1 MKDKWT
7 QGAWPRTS
15 LSFTGFFSVSLL
27 LIFLANPSVSAAPQS
42 ASIKKGPIAI
52 AAVKAEQKE
61 YGLSTLRQAI
71 KDDKV
76 SLSVQGDGYTTSSV
90 RLLLTNKT
98 KLPLKL
104 VISANEVLHPNTAS
118 VQTMMITKDLVVTV
132 PVGQVTIAEV
142 PTVCASVKTVPP
154 PPKDGVSFAVGPYA
168 DAKLWQQL
176 SAIIAAAAE
185 LDRSGAFASVPINT
199 GRIDQIAQL
208 AVWRVLGLASGKPEH
223 AVSPETIQA
232 DLLRAVADQVK
243 KNPELLKQLGD
254 GYELSP
260 KGELLVTKRQKK
272 ALDER
277 VASIFDAVDLT
288 VRRSAD
294 PGLKNV
300 ASLPQDST
308 WDTYV
313 NVGERS
319 YQNGDYVE
327 AEELLSQA
335 VQEAESFGEADARLS
350 RSMTSLGKCYL
361 DLSWWEKAE
370 SLFNRA
376 LKLREKVAGL
386 ASPEVAEVSQYL
398 GLLKQHQK
406 LYGVAEELFKRALGI
421 FEKSAGASSKAVAE
435 VLNNLGKNFY
445 LQDDNASAEPLFK
458 RALAIMLL
466 DQQQTQDKGFPTLPS
481 SDVAEVETNLAD
493 AYCKS
498 GKYEEA
504 NALFKKALAI
514 DSKTLGE
521 DHPYVAT
528 ILDGL
533 ATVSTWLNQKDTAE
547 LYKKKAQEI
556 REKALGKEHEQIA
569 MLPLGTEAL
578 TRIKL
583 YTAGSKAISSSLES
597 VKAGAASIGGASSDK
612 AKVNR
617 PIKDKWA
624 LVIGISEFQDPSINL
639 KFAAK
644 DARDFANF
652 LVKEGKFAPDH
663 VRLLINKNATRESIL
678 AEIGDKWLP
687 RVANPDDLVLIFVS
701 SHGSPSKVDLNGVN
715 YLVAYNTDKN
725 SLYATGV
732 PMQDM
737 MRIIKERVHSD
748 RVVLMMDA
756 CHSGAATPT
765 KGLFRISN
773 FSADELAQGTGQ
785 LVVCSSEPTQSS
797 WESKRYDNG
806 VFTHHLIDALRQNG
820 GMARLGDVFKYLQDQ
835 VQNEVLRDRGELQTP
850 LLKSKWTGDDLV
862 ISVTPIQPRPGLEED
877 SKVFGLEEKPVQSTA
892 VKEVQ
897 PTKKAPPA
905 KKVGSPSTQ
914 AKSAKTI
921 TPQKKPGK

>member
-1 MKDKWT
+1 MKKT
-7 QGAWPRTS
+7 TIPSSKPRTTLTYLGLPLAS
-15 LSFTGFFSVSLL
+15 LSLALMFSH
-27 LIFLANPSVSAAPQS
+27 SVSAAPQWP
-42 ASIKKGPIAI
+42 SIKVTPGTIGAI
-52 AAVKAEQKE
+52 KAEQRE
-61 YGLSTLRQAI
+61 TGLTTLRQAI
-71 KDDKV
+71 KDSQV

-104 VISANEVLHPNTAS
+104 VIPANEVLHPNTSA
-118 VQTMMITKDLVVTV
+118 VQTMMITRDLVVTL

-142 PTVCASVKTVPP
+142 PTVCASVKTIPP
-154 PPKDGVSFAVGPYA
+154 PPKEGVNFEVGPYA
-168 DAKLWQQL
+168 DATLWRQI

-223 AVSPETIQA
+223 AVTPDSIQA
-232 DLLRAVADQVK
+232 DLLKAVADQVK

-260 KGELLVTKRQKK
+260 KGELIVTKRQKK

-288 VRRSAD
+288 VKRSND
-294 PGLKNV
+294 TGLKNV

-319 YQNGDYVE
+319 YQKGDYVE

-335 VQEAESFGEADARLS
+335 VQEAEAFGEADARLS
-350 RSMTSLGKCYL
+350 RSMTSLAKCYL

-370 SLFNRA
+370 ALFNRA
-376 LKLREKVAGL
+376 LQLREKVLGA

-398 GLLKQHQK
+398 GILKQHQK
-406 LYGVAEELFKRALGI
+406 LYGAAEAQFKRALEI
-421 FEKSAGASSKAVAE
+421 FEKAAGASSKAVAE

-445 LQDDNASAEPLFK
+445 LQDDNTSAEPLFK

-481 SDVAEVETNLAD
+481 SEVAEVETNLAD
-493 AYCKS
+493 SYCKS

-504 NALFKKALAI
+504 NALYKKALAI

-521 DHPYVAT
+521 EHPYLAT

-533 ATVSTWLNQKDTAE
+533 ANVSTWLNQKDAAE

-556 REKALGKEHEQIA
+556 REKTLGKEHEQIA

-583 YTAGSKAISSSLES
+583 YTAGAKAISSSLES
-597 VKAGAASIGGASSDK
+597 VKAGASTIAGASTDK
-612 AKVNR
+612 AKINR

-624 LVIGISEFQDPSINL
+624 LVIGISEFQDASINL

-644 DARDFANF
+644 DARDFAQF
-652 LVKEGKFAPDH
+652 LVRECKFAPDH
-663 VRLLINKNATRESIL
+663 VRLLINKNATRENIL

-715 YLVAYNTDKN
+715 YLVAHNTDKN

-737 MRIIKERVHSD
+737 MRMIKDRVHSD

-773 FSADELAQGTGQ
+773 FSADELAQGSGQ

-797 WESKRYDNG
+797 WESKRYNNG
-806 VFTHHLIDALRQNG
+806 VFTYHLMNALRQNG
-820 GMARLGDVFKYLQDQ
+820 GMAKLGDAFKYLQDN

-862 ISVTPIQPRPGLEED
+862 LSAPPIQPRPGLEDD
-877 SKVFGLEEKPVQSTA
+877 SKVFGLEEKLVPPQAVTSIPVSNK
-892 VKEVQ
+892 VKTVAPQ
-897 PTKKAPPA
+897 GKPTKP
-905 KKVGSPSTQ
+905 T
-914 AKSAKTI
+914 
-921 TPQKKPGK
+921 QKKGSK